1 MDQAVI
7 AKLRQAGIDVSMEG
21 QFPVV
26 PVRLDEGTGKPV
38 PLGVEVAVQSGKQ
51 AAIVPLKGIPELF
64 AGTARPP
71 SFAHG
76 PTDEYVFFFALI
88 ERTAVDYCTVAG
100 RVEYDEEFERLY
112 RQLRRRPDGR
122 DGNPL
127 FSYLQAA
134 ARLYMS
140 LRDVSR
146 DEFDAV
152 AQRLSQSARHFA
164 SGPTSTNYHR
174 TVREHLR

>member
-1 MDQAVI
+1 MDQEAV
-7 AKLRQAGIDVSMEG
+7 AKLRQAGIDTSMEDP
-21 QFPVV
+21 FPAI
-26 PVRLDEGTGKPV
+26 PVRLDEDTGKPAS
-38 PLGVEVAVQSGKQ
+38 LDVEVPVQSGKQ
-51 AAIVPLKGIPELF
+51 MAIVPLKAIPELF

-71 SFAHG
+71 SFARG
-76 PTDEYVFFFALI
+76 PTEEYVLFFALI
-88 ERTAVDYCTVAG
+88 ERTAVDYCAVTG
-100 RVEYDEEFERLY
+100 RAEYDEEFERLY

-122 DGNPL
+122 DSNPL

-134 ARLYMS
+134 TRLYMS

-164 SGPTSTNYHR
+164 SGPTSTTYYD
-174 TVREHLR
+174 TVREHVR